1 MGLYGQWKSAGI
13 TLRNLSQNIKPKAEK
28 QLKED
33 AEFIQE
39 KLIGHIDNQ
48 DLPWSSL
55 SPITVRIKKSSKIY
69 IDTGTLKDNI
79 KVRGIK
85 SSVNKSTIF
94 IGANSY
100 TTHGPSGMR
109 MSQLMNILEYGSKYT
124 PPRPLIRPTWNEVK
138 PLIESRWKK
147 TFVEEL
153 KKEIVR

>member
-48 DLPWSSL
+48 DLPWFSL

-85 SSVNKSTIF
+85 SSVN
-94 IGANSY
+94 
-100 TTHGPSGMR
+100 
-109 MSQLMNILEYGSKYT
+109 NIVVSNPRFCSPEISK
-124 PPRPLIRPTWNEVK
+124 
-138 PLIESRWKK
+138 
-147 TFVEEL
+147 
-153 KKEIVR
+153 